1 MTQIDPRRPTTTPNP
16 NPGEPQR
23 KQEPS
28 FNWRVS
34 VGMAVGLLVLFGVL
48 FGVRALD
55 IFPPKPAQDPQI
67 AAVRATLT
75 ALPTQ
80 QAAPAVQST
89 SAPTSVSG
97 PAPLGPI
104 ALSTPGAT
112 GVAPAVAT
120 VASAPTTAPAPA
132 PTPAPA
138 RQSATQTQTAW
149 ATGTQFDTAPT
160 PVATTSALVIP
171 TVGTGNAAI
180 STTEASAT
188 TVENSASAQ
197 PTPVATNLPADLANA
212 ILQGYTNYWTVRVN
226 AMRDPQDASIDLGS
240 VMAESELAGAQKTLA
255 QYRDAGEAF
264 QSDVKHTIWIT
275 DATPDEAVVVD
286 RYVGNTVF
294 LDPSTKEP
302 LGSQPVVQS
311 FSDRFLLKKI
321 EGTWKVVQEEP
332 EQ

>member
-34 VGMAVGLLVLFGVL
+34 VGMATGLLVLFGVL
-48 FGVRALD
+48 FGLRALD
-55 IFPPKPAQDPQI
+55 IFPPKPAEDPQI
-67 AAVRATLT
+67 AAVRATLS

-80 QAAPAVQST
+80 QPAPAVQPTPAST
-89 SAPTSVSG
+89 QA
-97 PAPLGPI
+97 PAPATLGAI
-104 ALSTPGAT
+104 ALSTPAAT
-112 GVAPAVAT
+112 GAAPAAAT
-120 VASAPTTAPAPA
+120 VASAPTTAP
-132 PTPAPA
+132 TPAA
-138 RQSATQTQTAW
+138 ALQSSTQTQTVL

-160 PVATTSALVIP
+160 PVATTSALGIP
-171 TVGTGNAAI
+171 TVATGNTAP
-180 STTEASAT
+180 SAPETSPT
-188 TVENSASAQ
+188 TVANSASAQ
-197 PTPVATNLPADLANA
+197 PTPVAINLPADLANA
-212 ILQGYTNYWTVRVN
+212 ILQGYSNYWTVRVN